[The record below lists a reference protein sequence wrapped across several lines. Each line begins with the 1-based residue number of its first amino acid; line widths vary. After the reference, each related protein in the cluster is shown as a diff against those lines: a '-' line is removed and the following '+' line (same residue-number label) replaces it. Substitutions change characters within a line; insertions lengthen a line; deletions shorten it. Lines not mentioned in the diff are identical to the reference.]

1 MKLPSKSEIESA
13 AETVYAAMPATP
25 QYAWP
30 LLAERC
36 GATVWVKHENHSPI
50 GAFKVRGGLVYMSRL
65 RASQPDCSGVIAAT
79 RGNHGQSIAFAARA
93 SGLAAVI
100 VVPEGNSA
108 EKNAA
113 MQALGAE
120 LVVHGYDF
128 QEAYEYSQDLADA
141 RGLTLV
147 PSFAEDL
154 VAGVSTYAMELL
166 TAVPD
171 LDTLYVSIGLG
182 SGICSCIAAR
192 EALGLTTKIV
202 GVVAENA
209 PCYAL
214 SFAQGRP
221 VSTNSADTLADGLAC
236 RVPDDAA
243 VAAINRYAERIV
255 TVSEAE
261 IKAAMRHYFT
271 DTHNVAEGAGA
282 APLAA
287 LLQER
292 GQANSQTV
300 GLVLSGGNVDR
311 SVFQNILAEA
321 D

>member
-1 MKLPSKSEIESA
+1 MDLPNKSEIEAA

-30 LLAERC
+30 LLAKRC

-50 GAFKVRGGLVYMSRL
+50 GAFKVRGGLVYMARL
-65 RASQPDCSGVIAAT
+65 RASRPECHGVITAT
-79 RGNHGQSIAFAARA
+79 RGNHGPSIAFAARA
-93 SGLAAVI
+93 NGLAAVI

-113 MQALGAE
+113 MRALGAE
-120 LVVHGYDF
+120 LIVHGHDF
-128 QEAYEYSQDLADA
+128 QAAFEYAAGVADE
-141 RGLTLV
+141 RGLIMV
-147 PSFAEDL
+147 PAFAEDL
-154 VAGVSTYAMELL
+154 VAGVATYAMEML
-166 TAVPD
+166 TAASD
-171 LDTLYVSIGLG
+171 LATLYVPIGLG

-192 EALGLTTKIV
+192 EVLGLTTKIV

-214 SFAQGRP
+214 SFAQGKP
-221 VSTNSADTLADGLAC
+221 MSTNSADTLADGLAC
-236 RVPDDAA
+236 RVPADDAVA
-243 VAAINRYAERIV
+243 VVNRYADHIV

-261 IKAAMRHYFT
+261 IRAAMRHYFT

-282 APLAA
+282 AALAA

-292 GQANSQTV
+292 HQASGETV

-311 SVFQNILAEA
+311 DLFQSILAGA

>member
-1 MKLPSKSEIESA
+1 MELPTKSQIQA
-13 AETVYAAMPATP
+13 ATETVYTAMPATP

-36 GATVWVKHENHSPI
+36 GTTVWVKHENHSPI
-50 GAFKVRGGLVYMSRL
+50 GAFKVRGGLLYMSRL
-65 RASQPDCSGVIAAT
+65 RASHPDSRGVITAT

-93 SGLAAVI
+93 NGLRAVI
-100 VVPEGNSA
+100 VVPEGNSP

-113 MQALGAE
+113 MVALGAE
-120 LVVHGYDF
+120 LIIHGHDF
-128 QEAYEYSQDLADA
+128 QEAYEYSYGLADE

-154 VAGVSTYAMELL
+154 VAGVSTYALEFL
-166 TAVPD
+166 TAAPD
-171 LDTLYVSIGLG
+171 IDTLYVSIGLG

-214 SFAQGRP
+214 SFTQGQP

-243 VAAINRYAERIV
+243 VEVINHFAERIV

-292 GQANSQTV
+292 GQATDRTV

-311 SVFQNILAEA
+311 DLFQNILAET

>member
-1 MKLPSKSEIESA
+1 MELPNKAEIESA
-13 AETVYAAMPATP
+13 AETVYAAMPPTP

-30 LLAERC
+30 LLAERT
-36 GATVWVKHENHSPI
+36 GASVWVKHENHSPI
-50 GAFKVRGGLVYMSRL
+50 GAFKVRGGLVYMSGL
-65 RASQPDCSGVIAAT
+65 RASQPDSTGVIAAT

-93 SGLAAVI
+93 NGLNAVI
-100 VVPEGNSA
+100 VVPEGNSL

-113 MQALGAE
+113 MQALGGE
-120 LVVHGYDF
+120 LIIHGHDF
-128 QEAYEYSQDLADA
+128 QEAYEYSYELADE

-154 VAGVSTYAMELL
+154 VSGVSTYALEMFMG
-166 TAVPD
+166 APD

-214 SFAQGRP
+214 SFDQGKP

-236 RVPDDAA
+236 RVPDGEA
-243 VAAINRYAERIV
+243 VAVINRYAERIV
-255 TVSEAE
+255 TVDEAE

-292 GQANSQTV
+292 EQARGRTV

-311 SVFQNILAEA
+311 GLFQNILAEA